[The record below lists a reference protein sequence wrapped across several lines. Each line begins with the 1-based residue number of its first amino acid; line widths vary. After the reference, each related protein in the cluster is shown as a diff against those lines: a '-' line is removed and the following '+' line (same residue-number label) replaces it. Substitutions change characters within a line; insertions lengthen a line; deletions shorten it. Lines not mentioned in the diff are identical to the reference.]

1 MSRKWVEST
10 AVALLVA
17 AAAPAFAQTSAE
29 VAELKA
35 QLAALQE
42 RLAQLEAKQNQQQA
56 AVTESA
62 KVASEAQSTA
72 DRTADV
78 LAQTRAAI
86 SISGDVR
93 YRNESFDVELVD
105 SNRVRDRIRAR
116 LTATARVNDTIRAV
130 VGLATGG
137 ADPRSPNSTFT
148 DSNSR
153 KDFELDLGFAE
164 WTPNANWRVT
174 AGKMRYA
181 WARTPSVLF
190 DNDVNPEGLAVNYT
204 QGNFFATG
212 VFHWITE
219 RALSQSNVTTAAA
232 ADSILLGTQVGWRG
246 ELGDGRRLTVG
257 ASYFDFGAVEGYNPL
272 FGGNSFGNTTTTS
285 SAVCRRG
292 IATCLLSDFNIVAV
306 FADYTTSLGD
316 RPFRAYFDLMH
327 NTGAVAN
334 PVAGK
339 KLDTAYA
346 VGFVYGAAT
355 AAKQWEFGALY
366 QKLEKDSVFAQFTD
380 SNFGDGVTD
389 TEGLMLRGIYSPAR
403 NWTLNATL
411 FLNTLAND
419 VPTNVTVFA
428 PTVTNPN
435 ATATRTL
442 FDRDYKRLQLDLN
455 FKF

>member
-10 AVALLVA
+10 AVALLA
-17 AAAPAFAQTSAE
+17 AATMPAFSQSSAE

-35 QLAALQE
+35 LLAELQE
-42 RLAQLEAKQNQQQA
+42 RLAQLEAKQNEQQA
-56 AVTESA
+56 AVADSA

-86 SISGDVR
+86 SFAGDLR

-105 SNRVRDRIRAR
+105 GNRIRDRLRAR
-116 LTATARVNDTIRAV
+116 LNATVRINDTVRAV
-130 VGLATGG
+130 IGLATGG
-137 ADPRSPNSTFT
+137 ADPRSANATFT

-164 WTPNANWRVT
+164 WTPNAHWRVT

-181 WARTPSVLF
+181 WVRTPSVLF

-212 VFHWITE
+212 VYHWLTE

-246 ELGDGRRLTVG
+246 DLGDGRRLTVG
-257 ASYFDFGAVEGYNPL
+257 ASYFDFGGVQGYNPL

-285 SAVCRRG
+285 TAVCRRG
-292 IATCLLSDFNIVAV
+292 ITTCLVSDYNIVQV
-306 FADYTTSLGD
+306 FADYTTTLAD
-316 RPFRAYFDLMH
+316 RPLRAYVDVMH
-327 NTGAVAN
+327 NAGAEVNAS
-334 PVAGK
+334 AGE

-346 VGFVYGAAT
+346 VGFVYGAASGP
-355 AAKQWEFGALY
+355 KLWEVGALY
-366 QKLEKDSVFAQFTD
+366 QKVEKDAVFAQFTD
-380 SNFGDGVTD
+380 SNFGDGNSD
-389 TEGLMLRGIYSPAR
+389 SEGFMLRGIFSPAR
-403 NWTLNATL
+403 NWTVNATL
-411 FLNTLAND
+411 FLNKLAND

-428 PTVTNPN
+428 PTVANPN

-455 FKF
+455 FRF